1 MITILLAIV
10 AYAGAAVLGLAAARG
25 VCGPIADAPA
35 GGPPPGIVP
44 QRTLVIGAAVLGAI
58 AAWRGLPIPGLAIV
72 WLSCALLTAVWASDV
87 MRGIIP
93 DVFTIVPLGAILL
106 AAALAGRYEVLIA
119 AVVPA
124 VPFAFLAWRSGGL
137 GLGWGDV
144 KLAMLGGP
152 LIGMQNSLMA
162 FALACLAAVVV
173 ARLRKTSH
181 QPIAF
186 APYLASAIAL
196 PFALVTAGH

>member
-10 AYAGAAVLGLAAARG
+10 AFAGAAVLGLAAARG
-25 VCGPIADAPA
+25 VCGPIEDAPA
-35 GGPPPGIVP
+35 GGPTPGIVP

-58 AAWRGLPIPGLAIV
+58 AAWRGLPFTGLAIV
-72 WLSCALLTAVWASDV
+72 WLSCAVLTAIWAADV

-173 ARLRKTSH
+173 ARVRKTSH